1 MSSCDERK
9 MEDDLLKLSA
19 YSDGELSE
27 AERLL
32 IESSLQQNPTLRET
46 LDVYGRLRD
55 SAILEAVP
63 EPGAAEQRIWPAL
76 ERALENP
83 DAKTR
88 RLCEIAATETPPAV
102 SDDRFTLIW
111 KTISVHKV
119 AAKEPTP

>member
-27 AERLL
+27 AERQLV
-32 IESSLQQNPTLRET
+32 ESSLQQSPALRET
-46 LDVYGRLRD
+46 LDVYGRLRE

-63 EPGAAEQRIWPAL
+63 EPTAGEQRIWPAL

-83 DAKTR
+83 DALTQR
-88 RLCEIAATETPPAV
+88 IYELAAAEIAPAV
-102 SDDRFTLIW
+102 GDDRFDSMW
-111 KTISVHKV
+111 KSI
-119 AAKEPTP
+119 A